1 MLHFSH
7 PRTRMQ
13 SCTNPIS
20 SFKHTIAD
28 WEAPIWK
35 NGSNDLMSR
44 SVSSGF
50 FKRPGNDETLIIG
63 YWKVVMTVKPFFVIF
78 QFQIIHLIRDPRA
91 ILSSIKDQVQVCILS
106 SHHHHQRWK
115 FTSNSSRL
123 RLGYLSC
130 WTQPLFVW
138 TWKTTSKCRTGF
150 LLKGNLNIS
159 LLIIIIIWWLNYLWK
174 GTWGCDMKT
183 F

>member
-1 MLHFSH
+1 
-7 PRTRMQ
+7 MQ
-13 SCTNPIS
+13 ACTKAIS
-20 SFKHTIAD
+20 QLKQTIAD

-35 NGSNDLMSR
+35 NGSNDPTSR
-44 SVSSGF
+44 SVSSWF
-50 FKRPGNDETLIIG
+50 FKGPDNDKTLIIG
-63 YWKVVMTVKPFFVIF
+63 YWKVVMTVKPFFVIFVIF

-106 SHHHHQRWK
+106 SHCHKRWK
-115 FTSNSSRL
+115 SSNSSRL
-123 RLGYLSC
+123 QLGYLSC

-150 LLKGNLNIS
+150 LLKGNLTIA
-159 LLIIIIIWWLNYLWK
+159 LLIIIWWLNHLWK